1 MSQLATSASA
11 SASAPAPAPAPDAD
25 EAVSGRQSRWESLK
39 PLVLDA
45 VVPTAS
51 YYLLSKGFGM
61 STLAALAWSSVV
73 PAGRTLWGLVKE
85 RRLNGFAALIL
96 VAGLVGLLLSL
107 LAGDPRLM
115 LAKDSGITATIGV
128 AVLVSV
134 AVGRPLMTVGLKPWV
149 TKRNP
154 VRTAVW
160 ERLVAERGQ
169 FARMERAVALG
180 AFGLAVGA
188 LDAAMNMLG
197 VSLQRTYGRS
207 IMLGFHAAYSLGGI
221 AGASIAWAGAH
232 WDLSLFVSYL
242 PVVVVLLPAA
252 LVGSRWYVDAAAHA
266 TATAT
271 ATATAGAEAGDAGE
285 GKGGPVVFKLL
296 LPLCLVMTF
305 AYIGDSTVSNWSAK
319 YLQDVLGSSEEVS
332 TVPYNVYMVMTLLG
346 RGLGDLGV
354 RRFGAVAVVRVG
366 SVVAALG
373 FAIVAAAPGAWTGI
387 LGFTVLGFGLSV
399 IVPQTFA
406 AAGRQAFERHG
417 PGASDAAVARLNVFN
432 YVGFLIGSPLV
443 GALGDAWNYRGAM
456 LVPMVLVL
464 VTLLYA
470 RSFAPGADRYGDGHE
485 RPRTA
490 DVGRGSNGL

>member
-1 MSQLATSASA
+1 MTDELRRGRASLAFSFLVQGVTFALLVTRI
-11 SASAPAPAPAPDAD
+11 PAIQDRYGISD
-25 EAVSGRQSRWESLK
+25 G
-39 PLVLDA
+39 
-45 VVPTAS
+45 
-51 YYLLSKGFGM
+51 LLPVF
-61 STLAALAWSSVV
+61 LAAVPILAGVGSV
-73 PAGRTLWGLVKE
+73 GTEWLVK
-85 RRLNGFAALIL
+85 RMAPSRVLRWSQP
-96 VAGLVGLLLSL
+96 VVL
-107 LAGDPRLM
+107 LALLGVGAGDALWQ
-115 LAKDSGITATIGV
+115 V
-128 AVLVSV
+128 
-134 AVGRPLMTVGLKPWV
+134 
-149 TKRNP
+149 
-154 VRTAVW
+154 
-160 ERLVAERGQ
+160 
-169 FARMERAVALG
+169 AVALG
-180 AFGLAVGA
+180 AFGLSVGA
-188 LDAAMNMLG
+188 LDASMNMLG
-197 VSLQRTYGRS
+197 VSLQRAYGRS

-252 LVGSRWYVDAAAHA
+252 LAGSRWYVDAKA
-266 TATAT
+266 
-271 ATATAGAEAGDAGE
+271 AGDAEGVGE

-319 YLQDVLGSSEEVS
+319 YLQDVLGSSEEVA

-354 RRFGAVAVVRVG
+354 RRFGAVAVVRAG
-366 SVVAALG
+366 SVVGALG
-373 FAIVAAAPGAWTGI
+373 FAIVAVAPGAWVGI
-387 LGFTVLGFGLSV
+387 AGFTVLGLGLCV

-406 AAGRQAFERHG
+406 AAGRLF
-417 PGASDAAVARLNVFN
+417 PGASDAAVARLNIFN

-470 RSFAPGADRYGDGHE
+470 RSFAPGPDRYGDGHE